1 MPPDEKPKRDDLSIG
16 DQTVIPVVEE
26 VATVD
31 IIKRTTGRTR
41 VSTRTEV
48 TTTPIDENLETYG
61 VDVTGV
67 PIGRDLGLE
76 ETIPSIREEGDTT
89 IVPVFEEYLVV
100 EKRLRLVEEVHI
112 RRTTE
117 SEAVHFSVDQKR
129 QVADVEHE
137 DFGTHQTSTET
148 E

>member
-1 MPPDEKPKRDDLSIG
+1 MSSGDKPNRDDLHHG
-16 DQTVIPVVEE
+16 DEKVIPIVEE

-31 IIKRTTGRTR
+31 IVKRTTGRTR

-48 TTTPIDENLETYG
+48 TTTPINENLETYG
-61 VDVTGV
+61 VDVTRV
-67 PIGRDLGLE
+67 HIGRDLGPD
-76 ETIPSIREEGDTT
+76 ETIPSTREEGDTT
-89 IVPVFEEYLVV
+89 IIPVFEEYLVV

-117 SEAVHFSVDQKR
+117 SEAVHFSVDQKH
-129 QVADVEHE
+129 QVAEVEHE
-137 DFGTHQTSTET
+137 DFVTKETKTEI

>member
-1 MPPDEKPKRDDLSIG
+1 MSPDDKPNRDDLSNK
-16 DQTVIPVVEE
+16 DQKVIPIVEE

-31 IIKRTTGRTR
+31 ILKRTTGRTR
-41 VSTRTEV
+41 VSTRTKV
-48 TTTPIDENLETYG
+48 TSTPIDENLETYG
-61 VDVTGV
+61 VDVTRVHIGKDL
-67 PIGRDLGLE
+67 GRDE
-76 ETIPSIREEGDTT
+76 AIPTTREEGDTT
-89 IVPVFEEYLVV
+89 IIPVFEEYLVV

-129 QVADVEHE
+129 QVAEVEHE
-137 DFGTHQTSTET
+137 DFGTNKTKPET